1 MRIIRLL
8 SAALLW
14 LGVALSDLQA
24 QTEGTL
30 LSEGFEDNFQADP
43 NCKQGVCNVPA
54 GWGVWYVPR
63 TENDPPGVNFQPQAD
78 RAPGRA
84 RSGAA
89 AQRLWVESATF
100 TGGIYRIVTGVPVG
114 ARVRFTIWGRVWSTN
129 DNSPISSRPSRD
141 IRVKVGIDPLGGD
154 NGRPSPFN
162 GQVIWSAEQEAKDAY
177 TQFSVEAEARAATV
191 ILYTYTTMKDSV
203 RHNEVF
209 WDDAT
214 LEVTAPPATPT
225 PEVTATP
232 ELAALAAPQ
241 AQPTPIPT
249 PEPAV
254 THTVKAGDTL
264 FGIALAYNVP
274 LETLYRNNP
283 GVRAETLQI
292 GQVLVIKP
300 GAPTSPPP
308 PPDQR
313 ATTPPD
319 PSSEAATAT
328 PTMGQACV
336 QAFFDDNG
344 NGLRD
349 EAEEL
354 VPDIAFT
361 VTAGGTTFGSY
372 VTTGNEPHCF
382 DLPNQAYTVAAR
394 APDAYVATTPLNDTV
409 RVNGAR
415 AFFSVGLRRVSDGF
429 ADVSATP
436 TPQPPIVPDSNT
448 TLGLLATAG
457 GALLLIGVVGLALS
471 VVLRARR
478 L

>member
-1 MRIIRLL
+1 MRMIRLF

-14 LGVALSDLQA
+14 LGLALSDLQA
-24 QTEGTL
+24 QKEGML

-54 GWGVWYVPR
+54 GWGVWYIPR
-63 TENDPPGVNFQPQAD
+63 TENDPPGTNFQPQAD

-89 AQRLWVESATF
+89 AQRLWAESATF
-100 TGGIYRIVTGVPVG
+100 TGGVYRIVTGVPVG
-114 ARVRFTIWGRVWSTN
+114 ARVRFTIWGQVWSTN

-177 TQFSVEAEARAATV
+177 AQFSVEAEARAETV
-191 ILYTYTTMKDSV
+191 ILYTFTTMKDSV

-209 WDDAT
+209 WDDAA
-214 LEVTAPPATPT
+214 LEVIAPPATPT
-225 PEVTATP
+225 PEATATP
-232 ELAALAAPQ
+232 APSTPVAPQ
-241 AQPTPIPT
+241 TQPTPIPT

-254 THTVKAGDTL
+254 TYTVKAGDTL
-264 FGIALAYNVP
+264 LGIALAYNVP
-274 LETLYRNNP
+274 LETLYSNNP

-300 GAPTSPPP
+300 GAPAASA
-308 PPDQR
+308 PPDQS
-313 ATTPPD
+313 TPP
-319 PSSEAATAT
+319 PLAGANESAIAAT
-328 PTMGQACV
+328 PTSGQACV

-361 VTAGGTTFGSY
+361 VTAGGAAFGSY

-382 DLPNQAYTVAAR
+382 DLPNQAYTVSAR
-394 APDAYVATTPLNDTV
+394 APAAYVATTPLNDTV
-409 RVNGAR
+409 QVNGAR
-415 AFFSVGLRRVSDGF
+415 AFFSVGLRRASDGF

-436 TPQPPIVPDSNT
+436 TPQPLAVPDSNT
-448 TLGLLATAG
+448 TLGLVATAG
-457 GALLLIGVVGLALS
+457 GALLLIGIVGLTLS